1 MGSSQPKMT
10 GLWQIQERA
19 LSCVS
24 MGSQRFAAASRAG
37 AFPRAGRIRGR
48 RFRHRLS
55 AGGRETPGTV
65 LGRPLL
71 GSRMPFPGANV
82 RGSLVADSVASPSD
96 SAATSRFSGNQ
107 LLLGRRTGKTPSA
120 TTQPRASSSLPGPVR
135 PSCPAEIPRNEAQQ
149 IFLLQLRAAPL
160 GTCGRPP
167 SPSPHPLRGCA
178 AGASLAPGTGRVA
191 TSWSCRERQTTGR
204 HGWRT
209 QQHGR
214 GRPRT
219 LNCGYYF

>member
-82 RGSLVADSVASPSD
+82 RGSLIADSVASPSD
-96 SAATSRFSGNQ
+96 GAATSRFSGNQ

-160 GTCGRPP
+160 STCGRPRPLHPIP
-167 SPSPHPLRGCA
+167 SGAAPPEHRSPQGRDGWPRPGA
-178 AGASLAPGTGRVA
+178 AGNAKPRAGTAG
-191 TSWSCRERQTTGR
+191 G
-204 HGWRT
+204 HGST
-209 QQHGR
+209 AEADP
-214 GRPRT
+214 RP
-219 LNCGYYF
+219 